1 MSDPSFRNADGVPL
15 TDVMVHALM
24 NHLTSALGHSELLV
38 MQAEGDAALAE
49 TAAEV
54 RDACQRAV
62 DLVASWRPRE

>member
-1 MSDPSFRNADGVPL
+1 MSDEPSRRSGGVPL
-15 TDVMVHALM
+15 TDEMVHALM

-38 MQAEGDAALAE
+38 IEAESGDAVAE
-49 TAAEV
+49 TAVEV

>member
-1 MSDPSFRNADGVPL
+1 MSDDSFRRSGGVPL
-15 TDVMVHALM
+15 SDEMVHALM

-38 MQAEGDAALAE
+38 MQAESGEAVAE
-49 TAAEV
+49 TAVEV